1 VRQDLAF
8 FGGEDVDLE
17 LVYIARKLKE
27 ALKLESQMTDAGLDY
42 LVEADKYRG
51 GLIFQ
56 TERIGAFFYVLPE
69 NAPIVRKFL
78 ADHGYRAYVAG
89 EGG

>member
-1 VRQDLAF
+1 MKRDLEF
-8 FGGEDVDLE
+8 FGGDEVELE
-17 LVYIARKLKE
+17 LVYIAKKLKE
-27 ALKLESQMTDAGLDY
+27 ALKLEGQLSDAGHDY

-56 TERIGAFFYVLPE
+56 TERVGAFFYVPPE
-69 NAPIVRKFL
+69 KADQVRKFL
-78 ADHGYRAYVAG
+78 ADLGYRAYVAG